1 MAIHEAV
8 PPMTIA
14 VDLQAFSPCDS
25 LYVSPHDD
33 DVLLSCGARLLADAA
48 RGLRILVVTVFGEG
62 GRPWPEV
69 GALASADVRRT
80 SLGLPDARRR
90 SDYYS
95 SFQALVEGR
104 RDDDDRWV
112 TQIAQALGEIAH
124 RSKASQVYMPL
135 GVGSHIDHRVA
146 HEASLRGF
154 QGGEGRNVFL
164 YEERPE
170 AFVRGAVRLRLGQV
184 GARLPPA
191 AAHAADR
198 ARLAPFLWRF
208 SLAPALRGDLKGW
221 PDRLRSTGLAAR
233 QWRQGKAWHPQK
245 GFGPRLQP
253 VVHATEPQSFLLGVR
268 LSGSDAERAA
278 DVVEAQPDLLGN
290 PYERDPPDGVTGV
303 PALAAV
309 GPGGVDETLGL
320 VEADR
325 GGVADPGPFAHGT
338 DGERLGVHRREP

>member
-1 MAIHEAV
+1 
-8 PPMTIA
+8 MTIA
-14 VDLQAFSPCDS
+14 VDLQAFLPCDS
-25 LYVSPHDD
+25 LYVSPHHD
-33 DVLLSCGARLLADAA
+33 DVLLSCGARLMADAA
-48 RGLRILVVTVFGEG
+48 RGLRILVVTVFGES

-69 GALASADVRRT
+69 GALATADVRRT

-104 RDDDDRWV
+104 RDDDDPWV
-112 TQIAQALGEIAH
+112 SKIAQALGEIAH

-135 GVGSHIDHRVA
+135 GVGSHIDHRLS

-191 AAHAADR
+191 AVHAADR

-208 SLAPALRGDLKGW
+208 SLAPSLRGDLKGW

-233 QWRQGKAWHPQK
+233 QWRQGRDWHPQK

-253 VVHATEPQSFLLGVR
+253 VVHPTEPALLDSVRQLQAALAPTSGAGKRVAR
-268 LSGSDAERAA
+268 LSAAYARRLGGSEHAERFW
-278 DVVEAQPDLLGN
+278 LLL
-290 PYERDPPDGVTGV
+290 PPREE
-303 PALAAV
+303 
-309 GPGGVDETLGL
+309 GGITTVAEVDEPLPARAG
-320 VEADR
+320 
-325 GGVADPGPFAHGT
+325 
-338 DGERLGVHRREP
+338 

>member
-1 MAIHEAV
+1 
-8 PPMTIA
+8 MTIA

-25 LYVSPHDD
+25 LYVSPHHD
-33 DVLLSCGARLLADAA
+33 DVLLSCGARLLSDAA

-62 GRPWPEV
+62 GRPWPEI
-69 GALASADVRRT
+69 GGLAAADVRRT
-80 SLGLPDARRR
+80 TLGLPDARRR

-104 RDDDDRWV
+104 RADDDQWV

-124 RSKASQVYMPL
+124 RSRASQVYMPL

-154 QGGEGRNVFL
+154 QTAEGRNVFL

-170 AFVRGAVRLRLGQV
+170 AFVRGAVRVRLGQV

-191 AAHAADR
+191 AVHAADR

-208 SLAPALRGDLKGW
+208 HLAPSMRGDLKGW
-221 PDRLRSTGLAAR
+221 PERLRSTGLAAR
-233 QWRQGKAWHPQK
+233 QWRQSRAWHPQK

-253 VVHATEPQSFLLGVR
+253 VVHPTEPALLESVRQLQAALAPTSGAAKRVAR
-268 LSGSDAERAA
+268 LSAAYARRLGGSEHAERFGLLLPPREEGGITTVA
-278 DVVEAQPDLLGN
+278 DVDEPL
-290 PYERDPPDGVTGV
+290 
-303 PALAAV
+303 PARA
-309 GPGGVDETLGL
+309 G
-320 VEADR
+320 
-325 GGVADPGPFAHGT
+325 
-338 DGERLGVHRREP
+338 

>member
-1 MAIHEAV
+1 
-8 PPMTIA
+8 MTIA
-14 VDLQAFSPCDS
+14 VDPQAFSPCDS
-25 LYVSPHDD
+25 LYVSPHHD
-33 DVLLSCGARLLADAA
+33 DVILSCGARLLADAG

-69 GALASADVRRT
+69 GALASADVRRI
-80 SLGLPDARRR
+80 SLGLPDARQRT
-90 SDYYS
+90 DYYS

-112 TQIAQALGEIAH
+112 SQIAQALGEIAH

-135 GVGSHIDHRVA
+135 GVGSHIDHRLS
-146 HEASLRGF
+146 HEACLRGF

-170 AFVRGAVRLRLGQV
+170 AFVRGAVRVRLGQV

-191 AAHAADR
+191 AIHAADR

-208 SLAPALRGDLKGW
+208 HLAPTLRGDLKGFTE
-221 PDRLRSTGLAAR
+221 RLRSAGLAAR

-253 VVHATEPQSFLLGVR
+253 MVQPTDPALLESVRQLQAALAPTSGAAKCVAR
-268 LSGSDAERAA
+268 LSAAYARRLGGSEHAERFWLLLPPREEGGITT
-278 DVVEAQPDLLGN
+278 VPD
-290 PYERDPPDGVTGV
+290 
-303 PALAAV
+303 
-309 GPGGVDETLGL
+309 VDEPLPARAG
-320 VEADR
+320 
-325 GGVADPGPFAHGT
+325 
-338 DGERLGVHRREP
+338 

>member
-1 MAIHEAV
+1 MIHDAV

-25 LYVSPHDD
+25 LYVSPHHD

-69 GALASADVRRT
+69 GRPGHARTCAAL

-112 TQIAQALGEIAH
+112 SQIAQALGDIAH

-135 GVGSHIDHRVA
+135 GVGSHIDHRLS

-154 QGGEGRNVFL
+154 QSGDGRNVFL

-170 AFVRGAVRLRLGQV
+170 AFVRGRRARAPGPGGRAAAARPPPRPPTGPASRRSCGASTSRRRCAATSRAGPSVSARRGWPPGS
-184 GARLPPA
+184 GAR
-191 AAHAADR
+191 D
-198 ARLAPFLWRF
+198 
-208 SLAPALRGDLKGW
+208 S
-221 PDRLRSTGLAAR
+221 
-233 QWRQGKAWHPQK
+233 AWHPQK

-253 VVHATEPQSFLLGVR
+253 VVQPT
-268 LSGSDAERAA
+268 DARAA
-278 DVVEAQPDLLGN
+278 RGRAPAPGRAR
-290 PYERDPPDGVTGV
+290 PHERERPSASPASPPPTRAGWAGASTPSASGCCCRRAKKAASRRWPKSDEPL
-303 PALAAV
+303 PARA
-309 GPGGVDETLGL
+309 G
-320 VEADR
+320 
-325 GGVADPGPFAHGT
+325 
-338 DGERLGVHRREP
+338 